1 MSQELEGKRV
11 PDVTFKLLAGGRLE
25 EVTSE
30 RLFAHKSVALF
41 ALPGAFTPTCS
52 NRHVPRFNELAPAF
66 RAEGIDAL
74 LCLSVNDPYVMA
86 AWARDQH
93 AENITFLPDS
103 EGEFT
108 RALGMTVDKRE
119 AGLGVRSR
127 RYSMLVRDSVI
138 EKAFVEP
145 DQPGDPF
152 TVSDADTLLRY
163 LNPHAQALQPVT
175 MFAKQGCPF
184 CERAARV
191 LSEHAVS
198 FECIYLGEA
207 VTMQSVVAVT
217 GAATVPQVFIAG
229 KHIGGT
235 DALEEY
241 FERQRQGA

>member
-1 MSQELEGKRV
+1 MSEELEGKRV
-11 PDVTFKLLAGGRLE
+11 PDVKFRLLTGDRLE

-30 RLFAHKSVALF
+30 QLFAHKSVALF

-52 NRHVPRFNELAPAF
+52 NRQVPRFNELAPAL
-66 RAEGIDAL
+66 RAEGIDAV
-74 LCLSVNDPYVMA
+74 LCLSVNDPFVMA

-108 RALGMTVDKRE
+108 RALGMTVDKRD

-127 RYSMLVRDSVI
+127 RYSMLVRDGVI
-138 EKAFVEP
+138 DKAFVEP

-152 TVSDADTLLRY
+152 TVSDTDTLLRY

-175 MFAKQGCPF
+175 MFARQGCPF
-184 CERAARV
+184 CQRAERL

-207 VTMQSVVAVT
+207 VTMQSVLAVT

-241 FERQRQGA
+241 FERRPRGA